1 MEAKMKKV
9 VAVVTGGSSGVGKS
23 IVERII
29 RNEGRVIVID
39 IDEEKGQAVAKS
51 LGSNV
56 VFVKA
61 DVTSEKEVKEALAI
75 AKDKFLRINVLI
87 NCAGIVKWGAPYDF
101 QRNAALSIESFQ
113 KVMDVNALGT
123 FNVTRLVAGLMGENE
138 PDENGERGMIIN
150 IGSVLAADGNVDF
163 FAYSVSKATVVG
175 MTIPLARAFADK
187 AIRVVA
193 VSPGYLDTPM
203 TRNEF
208 PIEKLNEAMLKLNLF
223 PKRLGQPEEI
233 AHLIQC
239 VIENPFI
246 NAVNL
251 TISGGFHNTN

>member
-75 AKDKFLRINVLI
+75 AKNTFLKINVLI

-101 QRNAALSIESFQ
+101 ERNAALSIESFQ

-138 PDENGERGMIIN
+138 PDENGERGVIIN

-187 AIRVVA
+187 AIRVQ
-193 VSPGYLDTPM
+193 
-203 TRNEF
+203 
-208 PIEKLNEAMLKLNLF
+208 LNEAMLKLNLF

-251 TISGGFHNTN
+251 TISGGFHQTN